1 MKTIKITYEAVFNI
15 GNYQSLR
22 LGGEYTL
29 DPKENESE
37 AYIAIDR
44 QLRQEAKN
52 IIADR
57 IQEQTQAKQVQAA
70 QPEQVQ
76 PQAAKPETPRQPVC
90 KVIVRD
96 DEAERISMIG
106 TALCKRL
113 RGDDKE
119 KEPLTLDQIIANID
133 EHYEVSDK
141 VKNIWIENLKF
152 QQGI

>member
-44 QLRQEAKN
+44 QLRQDAKK

-57 IQEQTQAKQVQAA
+57 IQEQEQAKQQVA
-70 QPEQVQ
+70 QPEQ
-76 PQAAKPETPRQPVC
+76 PQVKKPETPKQPVC
-90 KVIVRD
+90 KVIVKD
-96 DEAERISMIG
+96 DEAERISLIG

-113 RGDDKE
+113 REDDKM
-119 KEPLTLDQIIANID
+119 TLEAIISNID
-133 EHYEVSDK
+133 EHYEVSEK
-141 VKNIWIENLKF
+141 VKNTWIESLKF
-152 QQGI
+152 QNSI

>member
-44 QLRQEAKN
+44 QLRQDAKK

-57 IQEQTQAKQVQAA
+57 IQEQEQAKQQAA
-70 QPEQVQ
+70 QPEQ
-76 PQAAKPETPRQPVC
+76 PQAKKPETPKQPVC
-90 KVIVRD
+90 KVIVKD
-96 DEAERISMIG
+96 DDAERISLIG

-113 RGDDKE
+113 REDDKM
-119 KEPLTLDQIIANID
+119 TLEAIKANID
-133 EHYEVSDK
+133 EYYEVSAK
-141 VKNIWIENLKF
+141 VKNTWIESLKL
-152 QQGI
+152 QDSI

>member
-44 QLRQEAKN
+44 QLRQDAKK

-57 IQEQTQAKQVQAA
+57 IQEQEQEQEQAKRQAA
-70 QPEQVQ
+70 QPEQ
-76 PQAAKPETPRQPVC
+76 PQVKKPETPKQPVC
-90 KVIVRD
+90 KVIVKD
-96 DEAERISMIG
+96 DEAERISLIG

-113 RGDDKE
+113 REDDKM
-119 KEPLTLDQIIANID
+119 TLEAIISNID

-141 VKNIWIENLKF
+141 VKNTWIESLKL
-152 QQGI
+152 QDSI